1 MVVHSADVSAEGER
15 VRASA
20 GRLIERVREIGTPC
34 SDHETPFILVWLEW
48 AGYVDMCCGVFHSGD
63 TIEVTQGEIS
73 GYLVDKYTEIVITEL
88 V

>member
-48 AGYVDMCCGVFHSGD
+48 AGYEGD
-63 TIEVTQGEIS
+63 GMWVCVLRSIS
-73 GYLVDKYTEIVITEL
+73 LWRYNRGHTRGNIWVSCR
-88 V
+88 